1 MGCSLIVQEL
11 VTLDLQMDER
21 HDGSQSTVKSKE
33 KQCILCFSMEE
44 KNLSNPSNQREIIGQ
59 LTLNLIIQSDWLK

>member
-1 MGCSLIVQEL
+1 MGCSLIVQKL
-11 VTLDLQMDER
+11 VALDLQMDER

-44 KNLSNPSNQREIIGQ
+44 NPSN
-59 LTLNLIIQSDWLK
+59 LTPQIRGK